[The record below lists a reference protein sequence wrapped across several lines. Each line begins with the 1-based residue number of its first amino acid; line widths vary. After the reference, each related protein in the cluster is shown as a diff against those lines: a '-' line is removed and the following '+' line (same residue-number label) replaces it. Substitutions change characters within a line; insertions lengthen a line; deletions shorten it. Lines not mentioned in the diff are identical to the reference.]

1 MSLDSL
7 KRETT
12 SHLEK
17 RREHAERQTEF
28 DESYRLFQELE
39 SASSRLDDTVLEQL
53 GEMRRGY
60 EERAGELAMERTM
73 LSEERSEM
81 EDTIQKELE
90 TLRQTKAK
98 LEAAAEGTY
107 GTHVQDALRACDR
120 SIEDYQA
127 LLAQI
132 GADTIGENGDLSA
145 MREHVN
151 TEQRVLSELMVEAD
165 AAPLLSTLTAEERS
179 AVQFYTGSGYDTI
192 NPVLRNANGVDTASR
207 ETLVAIRNLHNVL
220 SRQTTRC
227 PITVYRG
234 VRDGTRMVR
243 GTDGAV
249 GLDALTDEQ
258 LVGKLLVDGAFVS
271 TSTRES
277 TCHNYTTRLVL
288 ELPAGSYGA
297 YVGDISL
304 FQHSE
309 REFLMDMNQAFRVRR
324 VERRD
329 GIRYI
334 YATSLRRRQD

>member
-7 KRETT
+7 RRQTT

-17 RREHAERQTEF
+17 REGNAERQKEF
-28 DESYRLFQELE
+28 DESYRLFQNLE
-39 SASSRLDDTVLEQL
+39 STSTRLDDTVLEQL
-53 GEMRRGY
+53 GEMRRDY
-60 EERAGELAMERTM
+60 EESAGELAMERSI

-81 EDTIQKELE
+81 ENTIQRELE
-90 TLRQTKAK
+90 TLRQTRAK
-98 LEAAAEGTY
+98 LESAAGESY
-107 GTHVQDALRACDR
+107 GTHVQDALGACDR
-120 SIEDYQA
+120 SIRDYQA
-127 LLAQI
+127 LLEQI
-132 GADTIGENGDLSA
+132 GVDTIGEGGDLSA
-145 MREHVN
+145 MREHVH
-151 TEQRVLSELMVEAD
+151 TEQRVLSELLVEAD
-165 AAPLLSTLTAEERS
+165 AVSLLSTLTAEERR
-179 AVQFYTGSGYDTI
+179 AVQFYTGMGYQST
-192 NPVLRNANGVDTASR
+192 NPVLRGEIPIDAASK

-227 PITVYRG
+227 PLTVYRG

-243 GTDGAV
+243 GTDRAV

-277 TCHNYTTRLVL
+277 TCHKYNTRLVL
-288 ELPAGSYGA
+288 ELPAGTYGA
-297 YVGDISL
+297 YVGDIST

-309 REFLMDMNQAFRVRR
+309 REFLMDMNQAFRVNR